1 MMANGR
7 MTKKVDMEFT
17 LKIMEQNMRAIG
29 KMISKMAM
37 VLNVSLTGLRIKD
50 AIIKE

>member
-17 LKIMEQNMRAIG
+17 LKIMEQNTRAIG
-29 KMISKMAM
+29 RKISKMVM
-37 VLNVSLTGLRIKD
+37 VLNASLTGLRIKVV
-50 AIIKE
+50 IIKE